1 MSTYSTRLK
10 LDFSF
15 RTPAKLF
22 GRSFWKRMRSLWQFF
37 YNFERDDEKKIWASL
52 KSSTTTM
59 IFCRNVDCIRSSSTS
74 SELPEKSHGA
84 TTQKWIK
91 NISASMFLI
100 QNLTFFSSPNTNHLL
115 MGYKIIL
122 KKLVPELG
130 KKIKIVACHDSYD
143 QLENEL
149 LHKWEI
155 IKSSVHVS
163 SFST

>member
-37 YNFERDDEKKIWASL
+37 YNFERDEKKIWASL

-59 IFCRNVDCIRSSSTS
+59 IFCRNVDCIRNSTS
-74 SELPEKSHGA
+74 SELPEKTHSA

-91 NISASMFLI
+91 NISASCLNSKFDL
-100 QNLTFFSSPNTNHLL
+100 FSSLITNHLL
-115 MGYKIIL
+115 IGYKIIL
-122 KKLVPELG
+122 KKVVLELG

-143 QLENEL
+143 QLENKFLYKWEKISIS
-149 LHKWEI
+149 LHK
-155 IKSSVHVS
+155 H
-163 SFST
+163 F